1 MGEGDT
7 PDFRCTQLIEGFGLE
22 FSIPGC
28 LVGGGG
34 GRKICRDFFGDIKT
48 I

>member
-7 PDFRCTQLIEGFGLE
+7 PNFRCTQLIEGVGLE

-28 LVGGGG
+28 LGGGG
-34 GRKICRDFFGDIKT
+34 VEQFGKYFFGGWLD
-48 I
+48 

>member
-7 PDFRCTQLIEGFGLE
+7 PNFRCTQLIEGVGLE

-34 GRKICRDFFGDIKT
+34 GRTIWQVFFWGVA
-48 I
+48 